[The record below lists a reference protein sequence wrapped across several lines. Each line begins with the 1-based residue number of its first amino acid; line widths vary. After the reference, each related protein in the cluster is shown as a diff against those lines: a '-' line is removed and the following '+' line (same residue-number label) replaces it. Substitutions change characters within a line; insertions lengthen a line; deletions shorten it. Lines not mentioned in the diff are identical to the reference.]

1 VGSGCRD
8 SEEAA
13 EVGEASSGEHWLL
26 GFSVVGGVCLVV
38 VESLCDGGDGRDCT
52 RRVLFGW

>member
-1 VGSGCRD
+1 MGSGCRE
-8 SEEAA
+8 SEGAA
-13 EVGEASSGEHWLL
+13 EVEEASSGEHWWF

-52 RRVLFGW
+52 RRVLFG